1 MLIFNHTCAKWR
13 GGEWGSLWGCHS
25 NFQQLCGCMAVFIFY
40 NFVMIFC
47 EVLSGTSTWFFRYSQ
62 IFSKIPKIREKFK
75 KPTQPSQNYRS
86 ENVITQLIAKKNKAM
101 CRWFLLLNS
110 KKNTYLHMYDFY
122 DFLNP
127 GYIMSKEKLVSLN
140 LPFCSIFP
148 LNLRTVK
155 SSTYKLWCK

>member
-1 MLIFNHTCAKWR
+1 MKFPLRVSQQFSTVVR
-13 GGEWGSLWGCHS
+13 VQGC
-25 NFQQLCGCMAVFIFY
+25 IYFY

-47 EVLSGTSTWFFRYSQ
+47 EVLIGTSTWYFRFNQ
-62 IFSKIPKIREKFK
+62 IFSKIPKIRKKFGSL
-75 KPTQPSQNYRS
+75 TQCPSQNYRL
-86 ENVITQLIAKKNKAM
+86 ENAFKQLTISKMNTSVS
-101 CRWFLLLNS
+101 RWFLLLNS